1 MTAAYRRFLE
11 SNESGSADALLSIW
25 ETGAATPQD
34 RIRTFADT
42 MEAVGADIRGY
53 DNLGSFLLMAL
64 DARLH
69 PYYQYTPFNA
79 AYQMTDYPRVN
90 IRWTP
95 DAKYGHALAFLDEF
109 VRQAGN
115 RGLEVR
121 DRLDAQSL
129 VWCVT
134 KDDYFAD
141 EWPSDVREA
150 LQHYRQSKGEPPKAT
165 SDDSASNAAPDWAP
179 VADDLTWDRD
189 YLEGLVADLE
199 DKRQMVFYGPP
210 GTGKTYVAKRIAA
223 EYERAGGGKEIVQ
236 FHPSYSYEDFVEG
249 FRPKLTGDGQA
260 GFDLKDGPLKLIA
273 DAAGRARENPA
284 AKFVLII
291 DELNRGNVAKVFGE
305 LYFLLEY
312 RDEAMTLQYS
322 DKPFE
327 RD

>member
-1 MTAAYRRFLE
+1 MTTEPYTPDTARWGAFIEWARRFYEWEDFEKAERNYKLEAGKELAAARESFLEDGPDWRSKLHDVANQPYLLVWRMTAAYRRFLE

-90 IRWTP
+90 IRWAP

-121 DRLDAQSL
+121 DRL
-129 VWCVT
+129 
-134 KDDYFAD
+134 
-141 EWPSDVREA
+141 ER
-150 LQHYRQSKGEPPKAT
+150 
-165 SDDSASNAAPDWAP
+165 
-179 VADDLTWDRD
+179 
-189 YLEGLVADLE
+189 
-199 DKRQMVFYGPP
+199 VF
-210 GTGKTYVAKRIAA
+210 V
-223 EYERAGGGKEIVQ
+223 
-236 FHPSYSYEDFVEG
+236 
-249 FRPKLTGDGQA
+249 
-260 GFDLKDGPLKLIA
+260 
-273 DAAGRARENPA
+273 
-284 AKFVLII
+284 
-291 DELNRGNVAKVFGE
+291 
-305 LYFLLEY
+305 
-312 RDEAMTLQYS
+312 
-322 DKPFE
+322 
-327 RD
+327 